1 MSAELILDVFFKVR
15 WNHPLPHLLQLQSRL
30 PALSVLYLPP
40 LSRYYSPPPCIPSY
54 SMAPALSYKVITTS
68 PPRRSFPLP
77 TSPESYFTGDLFD
90 RLVLFL
96 HKHCVTFTSIE
107 CVARGID
114 KAAALRDGPT
124 LCVYVVQNDSVTRRL
139 AQGVDEG
146 DEKEKKND
154 GAEGRVVVKEKK
166 AEAQNG
172 KEKERDVETSNQ
184 EKGWSE
190 EVGEAS
196 EKHRQ
201 GKQHLENQQT
211 EGLGHYT
218 REVARVFKKCQFAH
232 EIPPEIRFV
241 EFVGVILH
249 EDPGRNMGTAR
260 TWMNGG
266 VMGFLKG
273 S

>member
-1 MSAELILDVFFKVR
+1 MSAELILDMFFKAR
-15 WNHPLPHLLQLQSRL
+15 WNHPLPYLLQLQTRL
-30 PALSVLYLPP
+30 PALSVPYLPS
-40 LSRYYSPPPCIPSY
+40 LSSPIQRYSSPPPCIPSY

-77 TSPESYFTGDLFD
+77 NSPESYFTGDLFD

-139 AQGVDEG
+139 AQRVNEE
-146 DEKEKKND
+146 DEKEKND

-166 AEAQNG
+166 AETRNE
-172 KEKERDVETSNQ
+172 KEKERDVKTSNQ

-190 EVGEAS
+190 EVGVAS
-196 EKHRQ
+196 EKHR
-201 GKQHLENQQT
+201 QT

-249 EDPGRNMGTAR
+249 EDPGRNMGTAG
-260 TWMNGG
+260 TWMNG
-266 VMGFLKG
+266 MGFLKG

>member
-1 MSAELILDVFFKVR
+1 
-15 WNHPLPHLLQLQSRL
+15 
-30 PALSVLYLPP
+30 
-40 LSRYYSPPPCIPSY
+40 
-54 SMAPALSYKVITTS
+54 MAPAPSYKVITAS

-124 LCVYVVQNDSVTRRL
+124 LCVYVVQNDSVAPRL
-139 AQGVDEG
+139 ARRVNEG
-146 DEKEKKND
+146 DEGVKKND
-154 GAEGRVVVKEKK
+154 GAGGGELVVVVKEKG
-166 AEAQNG
+166 AGAQNG
-172 KEKERDVETSNQ
+172 KEKERDVKTSDQ

-211 EGLGHYT
+211 EELGHYT
-218 REVARVFKKCQFAH
+218 REVARVFKNCQFAH

-249 EDPGRNMGTAR
+249 EDPGRNIGTAGA
-260 TWMNGG
+260 WMNGG
-266 VMGFLKG
+266 IMGFLKG